1 MWNTLFLLFV
11 CLESEGKERKK
22 LHGSA
27 RGVVELGSKCPLF
40 TVRSQ
45 IGIYLGLCHFPFA
58 QVKWRR
64 RKKHLYREG
73 GNPFWIHPLSK
84 STYVRTQEGGNKVYW
99 FSFHHESWNPSVMP
113 LCHYAIFHAQNHTIF
128 IAQDSRSGSILKLDK
143 RCWFSY

>member
-45 IGIYLGLCHFPFA
+45 IGIYLGICHFPFA

-84 STYVRTQEGGNKVYW
+84 STYVRRVVIKFTDSHSIMNHETHPSCHFPCPKSHHFHSTRFKEW
-99 FSFHHESWNPSVMP
+99 FLF
-113 LCHYAIFHAQNHTIF
+113 
-128 IAQDSRSGSILKLDK
+128 
-143 RCWFSY
+143 